1 MTKINN
7 SNAYCV
13 SLSRFIV
20 SIALAFCLSG
30 TVEVSASGENFGI
43 ALYGGRMTE
52 DKWMD
57 SIRPDTT
64 FVDAYIA
71 VVAGSWTFARF
82 FDGKLS
88 VELEGNVGRHFGDQD
103 HWEFNLPVAARW
115 HRFPWDRYVATSF
128 AWGIGPSYAT
138 EVPEVE
144 QELNESTQRWLIF
157 WFAELT
163 MGPPQ
168 SRWETLLRLH
178 HRSSGFGSVADDG
191 GANTVCA
198 GLRYRF

>member
-1 MTKINN
+1 MIRLV
-7 SNAYCV
+7 A
-13 SLSRFIV
+13 IV
-20 SIALAFCLSG
+20 ALALCLLGAVNES
-30 TVEVSASGENFGI
+30 VKGEDFAF

-64 FVDAYIA
+64 FTDAYIA

-82 FDGKLS
+82 FDGNLS
-88 VELEGNVGRHFGDQD
+88 LELEGNVGRHFGDQD
-103 HWEFNLPVAARW
+103 HWEFNLPVAVRW
-115 HRFPWDRYVATSF
+115 HRFPWDKYLATSF

-138 EVPEVE
+138 ELPEIE

-157 WFAELT
+157 WFGELT
-163 MGPPQ
+163 LGPTR
-168 SRWETLLRLH
+168 SKWEMLLRLH
-178 HRSSGFGSVADDG
+178 HRSDGFGAVADDG